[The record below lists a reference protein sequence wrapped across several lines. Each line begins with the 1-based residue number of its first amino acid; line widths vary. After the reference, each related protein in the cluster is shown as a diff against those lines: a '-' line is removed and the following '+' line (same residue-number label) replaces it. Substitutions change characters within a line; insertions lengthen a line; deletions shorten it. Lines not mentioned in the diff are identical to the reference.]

1 MTKTTKPTLE
11 LEKIGKNRKREVIN
25 NERTKD
31 WKQQIAE
38 YIKREQR

>member
-1 MTKTTKPTLE
+1 

-25 NERTKD
+25 NERNKD